1 MGDSDDSMADDVE
14 RLIHGYTLRKVSASS
29 AWKLGVVMDL
39 EGLRDDRV
47 MAFFLAVLEDH
58 REPTNVRIHVLK
70 RIRNGGLA
78 PHDRARAAEALMRLS
93 MRESTPEVRMHAVV
107 ALGEFTDVAEVVGA
121 LGRIALD
128 QAAALDLRYGAY
140 TSVEQCGPTPESIAL
155 LRRLLDDQTLGRTAR
170 SALLAWRVP
179 EVYLG
184 ELRIGDVASQPE
196 ATTDDD

>member
-14 RLIHGYTLRKVSASS
+14 RLIDGYRQRKASASS

-39 EGLRDDRV
+39 ERLRDDRV
-47 MAFFLAVLEDH
+47 MAFLLAVLEDH
-58 REPTNVRIHVLK
+58 REPTDVRIHVLK

-78 PHDRARAAEALMRLS
+78 PDDRVRAAGALMRLS
-93 MRESTPEVRMHAVV
+93 MHDSTPEVRMRAVV
-107 ALGEFTDVAEVVGA
+107 ALGDFADVAEVVGV

-128 QAAALDLRYGAY
+128 QAEALDLRYGAY

-155 LRRLLDDQTLGRTAR
+155 LRRLLDDETLGRTAR
-170 SALLAWRVP
+170 SALRAWRV
-179 EVYLG
+179 
-184 ELRIGDVASQPE
+184 PE